1 MYKSKRTQYGGS
13 TASTLDLLH
22 TQDCLFCQQ
31 SQKFCSLIT
40 RALYIKYSA
49 SQNYYYQK
57 DINIILLQQRSKQ
70 YTTYKEWTYYD
81 SNEYLKRFYSTNDT
95 RQKTIVLTEYYK
107 FHRDIARLFMLPIA
121 TTLSKYHD
129 KRRRIEYIRISRMLG
144 GHVEQPTATQNS
156 IQTSLQNLLGQLNFT
171 KQEQSNTLIEIQKN
185 LKEAINTSKNT
196 LREFDSRKYNLPLQR
211 KDSDYYNKSK
221 QDHKSDTNSRLEF
234 KENFNELFQRKK
246 PLKNSAIQTQ
256 REVSQPK
263 VYSTEK
269 ICKLQVQ
276 QIPLTQRNINN
287 TKQSISP
294 RPTTQRSIKPQI
306 MQLLKPCQNNSNKL
320 KATNIILECLM
331 RKLNLD
337 QKTLTKQKS
346 KSPNNPSNQQAKRK
360 RRVMSTNQETSKID
374 LTQLKQKQSQLLQS
388 RFDQNNINK
397 GYKTGRASAMA

>member
-1 MYKSKRTQYGGS
+1 MYKSKRTQYAGS
-13 TASTLDLLH
+13 TASTLDLLKA
-22 TQDCLFCQQ
+22 QDCLFCQQ
-31 SQKFCSLIT
+31 CQKFCCLIT

-70 YTTYKEWTYYD
+70 YTAYKEWTFYD
-81 SNEYLKRFYSTNDT
+81 TNECLKRFYSLPDT
-95 RQKTIVLTEYYK
+95 KQKTIVLTEYYK
-107 FHRDIARLFMLPIA
+107 FHRDIPRLFMLPIA

-144 GHVEQPTATQNS
+144 GHIEQPTATQNS
-156 IQTSLQNLLGQLNFT
+156 IQTSLQNLLGQLNFS

-185 LKEAINTSKNT
+185 LKEAINTSKT
-196 LREFDSRKYNLPLQR
+196 KQRDYDSLKYNLPLQL
-211 KDSDYYNKSK
+211 KNSDYYNKSK
-221 QDHKSDTNSRLEF
+221 LEHKSDTNSRLEY
-234 KENFNELFQRKK
+234 KENFNELFLKKK
-246 PLKNSAIQTQ
+246 PLRNSAIQTQ

-263 VYSTEK
+263 IYITEK
-269 ICKLQVQ
+269 NCKLQVQ
-276 QIPLTQRNINN
+276 QIPLTQRNVNN

-306 MQLLKPCQNNSNKL
+306 MQLLKPNHNNNNKL

-337 QKTLTKQKS
+337 QKSLKQKS

-360 RRVMSTNQETSKID
+360 RRVMSTNQETTKID
-374 LTQLKQKQSQLLQS
+374 LSQLKQKQSQLLQS
-388 RFDQNNINK
+388 KFDQNVINK